1 MHRPLAMGIDVGTGS
16 VKAGLFL
23 PGADSP
29 AAYASQAYAQEPV
42 PSRPTWA
49 EVDTERWRTALLL
62 AVGRLPAGLRA
73 EVGSVGVTG
82 LFPALIAMDSEGQAL
97 RPAILY
103 SDRRSTAEL
112 EDLRARGLDRAIER
126 VAGGEPTPGTTSA
139 LSYLWLSSNEPEVD
153 AQARWFGHGT
163 TWLGA
168 WLTGQIAIDASNA
181 SMTGLYDTRAGGWS
195 DALMA
200 ELAID
205 PARWPPIVGSG
216 RPIGGLRPE
225 VAGLLGLPVGTP
237 VTLAGG
243 DTACAAVGAG
253 CADSGRCFLSS
264 GTTDTLC
271 LCLDEFRYDPRLFC
285 AAHALPELWLSMA
298 PTMYTGGAL
307 DWCGRLLGTASEDP
321 AELVLALAES
331 LPAGGGGVVFL
342 PYLMGE
348 RSPVRDPLA
357 KGVLHGLGPA
367 TGPAEVA
374 RAVVDGGALAIR
386 TCLDALRGTS
396 EPPAHITIVG
406 RPASSAVLNRAR
418 AAATGVPVV
427 ALEFEE
433 ATLLGA
439 AACGAHAAGLISR
452 TGELTE
458 PYLRHTSRCEP
469 DPQAAAAYERLL
481 PLYTDLYAALKER
494 DLFAR
499 LPHPG

>member
-62 AVGRLPAGLRA
+62 AVDRLPAGLRA

-153 AQARWFGHGT
+153 VQARWFGHGT

-253 CADSGRCFLSS
+253 CADSGRCFLSAM
-264 GTTDTLC
+264 
-271 LCLDEFRYDPRLFC
+271 PV
-285 AAHALPELWLSMA
+285 P
-298 PTMYTGGAL
+298 
-307 DWCGRLLGTASEDP
+307 GRVPL
-321 AELVLALAES
+321 
-331 LPAGGGGVVFL
+331 
-342 PYLMGE
+342 
-348 RSPVRDPLA
+348 RSPPL
-357 KGVLHGLGPA
+357 LCRPC
-367 TGPAEVA
+367 PP
-374 RAVVDGGALAIR
+374 RAMA
-386 TCLDALRGTS
+386 
-396 EPPAHITIVG
+396 
-406 RPASSAVLNRAR
+406 
-418 AAATGVPVV
+418 
-427 ALEFEE
+427 
-433 ATLLGA
+433 
-439 AACGAHAAGLISR
+439 
-452 TGELTE
+452 
-458 PYLRHTSRCEP
+458 
-469 DPQAAAAYERLL
+469 
-481 PLYTDLYAALKER
+481 
-494 DLFAR
+494 
-499 LPHPG
+499 